1 LAWTPGSATAIDKH
15 ISARANI
22 LHLGAHHAESGVAMA
37 HVSLAALESPVSNL
51 TLAYEM
57 HDRAANTLGDGSR
70 AYHDEMVLPSVRLE
84 SRAFAQLNRGGAL
97 TALGAAIDSLAV
109 IDRGLVSLRAA
120 ATLDGLADAGG
131 LSTLA
136 EAIGTA
142 YLRRAELLPADL
154 AIASLDSAQV
164 HLDRAADL
172 SSLASGRGYW
182 HLHRTR
188 ALLWE
193 RRAALAQAGAD
204 RRRCLLEATRELER
218 SLTPLRERL
227 DDFERAL
234 SHFDLAGV
242 AAQRAALDGDRAG
255 FARADSLLALDTIF
269 GPGTRYPL
277 QHAERALRLGQI
289 RRLEWAAFGDP
300 NDSTEAMVALLE
312 AHGAVPAMEYPALHR
327 RLFQEERQ
335 LTRRDR

>member
-1 LAWTPGSATAIDKH
+1 
-15 ISARANI
+15 
-22 LHLGAHHAESGVAMA
+22 
-37 HVSLAALESPVSNL
+37 
-51 TLAYEM
+51 
-57 HDRAANTLGDGSR
+57 
-70 AYHDEMVLPSVRLE
+70 
-84 SRAFAQLNRGGAL
+84 
-97 TALGAAIDSLAV
+97 
-109 IDRGLVSLRAA
+109 
-120 ATLDGLADAGG
+120 
-131 LSTLA
+131 
-136 EAIGTA
+136 
-142 YLRRAELLPADL
+142 
-154 AIASLDSAQV
+154 
-164 HLDRAADL
+164 
-172 SSLASGRGYW
+172 
-182 HLHRTR
+182 
-188 ALLWE
+188 
-193 RRAALAQAGAD
+193 
-204 RRRCLLEATRELER
+204 LEATRALER